1 MTTQPKLNS
10 HKRVQSRIDRKVDE
24 EVAARL
30 AAMPQPAAP
39 EPATPPRGPGTNA
52 DTALA
57 DAIAAKERAEQQ
69 AATIDTIRA
78 ARATNTPTPAQ
89 QRQTEADATVAAVI
103 EERRAK
109 KEAAAEDGDINERRH
124 AHVERTRNGT
134 TPQPLT
140 TAPTSGI
147 APFRQRSFEESA
159 EKTVAAVA
167 KREQRRTDIANT
179 LHTLRT
185 ER

>member
-1 MTTQPKLNS
+1 MTTQPKLDA
-10 HKRVQSRIDRKVDE
+10 HKRVQSRIDQKADE
-24 EVAARL
+24 QVAARL

-52 DTALA
+52 ITALA

-69 AATIDTIRA
+69 AAAIDTIRA

-140 TAPTSGI
+140 AAPTSGI

-159 EKTVAAVA
+159 QKTTAVAAQ
-167 KREQRRTDIANT
+167 REQRRADVEKA
-179 LHTLRT
+179 LRDHRT
-185 ER
+185 QR